1 MNSLDRKKVNRIYD
15 TISQNGGMQSNKW
28 QFYEK
33 MKDSSFAKEVYNT
46 LSNDGI
52 KLLDAPDETSF
63 LDSLGL
69 RTKADLMKDATPEIV
84 SGNNAVAKDSFTTPV
99 NNDIATNITPTEI
112 PSLEPPTKEQEV
124 QSLKERVESNMQDIK
139 SPKDSVLPQGGS
151 RIVNAGPEK
160 TADEVLMDYT
170 PTERVID
177 EAHMIGEDKIA
188 DDMYADN
195 LMADTEERL
204 AQWHKDNDAFIS
216 EYESKMG
223 SSILNATSAQNAYS
237 ESFSPFQYLF
247 NKNNN
252 KDKEFIDAN
261 SAKYNELI
269 RQRDAIQRTKETVET
284 MKTFTAFD
292 RSVGVGEEMSSMV
305 DKGELSAKD
314 METLRNISD
323 EQEKVDALTDM
334 YYGGR
339 ISEDTFNK
347 ILDLGDTSDKSGL
360 WYGLFKTGK
369 IEDFVTLGL
378 NELARNIDIAEIAS
392 RYNKGLQ
399 INEDEFTLLNVYNKL
414 AQIQS
419 QDRSFGF
426 KAGMGMQQSLQFVLE
441 SLATGGVN
449 AIGSA
454 AKQGGKSFLKRLG
467 QNAVRQA
474 VLTPITPMMY
484 NDYAQRVTNLYLSE
498 DEVSGGDKAAALW
511 KSYVGT
517 FAERFSETLGNVVG
531 EAKLF
536 NKLINNNVT
545 RKLLGNA
552 FETMA
557 KIADSPTY
565 KATAELLAA
574 GGISDIPGE
583 IASEYS
589 GNIINSIFTLDA
601 EGLSEI
607 FDTEFLGQVALQSVM
622 MGGMGNV
629 VSFTVGSGAAALE
642 MRKVNKEFK
651 QGIKG
656 LEEAKFE
663 NEALES
669 LKGELITAINNGKF
683 AGSDGTL
690 NSGDISHIL
699 SQMKAEIANNGSE
712 VDKEAMQKVDNAIRI
727 GAFKYGQ
734 DMAIMAMVED
744 KVGEYLH
751 DDGNVYEVSDTQGN
765 NYFILAE
772 SGDAIVAIDR
782 SNGDKRTFRKDYFQD
797 GVRKTTKGSDWAME
811 QFLLN
816 IDKWNAEDS
825 VSTPPDGNA
834 FTPADKLNI
843 GGVMFDVVGFNPQ
856 TGKYTVVDENG
867 KENEIDPNDEDVTPI
882 YSQQP
887 KQSGQTPPV
896 EGEAPV
902 EEPPIQGETPAP
914 QPETPPVGET
924 PVDGDN
930 GQPVQEKYT
939 PPTNENG
946 NIKWGEIPDENIKEV
961 LDATFPAEGRA
972 LRFIEMKISEAKK
985 ALTSQEKKKIPTDE
999 VGFNQYEDDLD
1010 KAQKDVAKW
1019 ENIKSIYTQP
1029 VATETPATTSGTAPV
1044 EQPAE
1049 TPQETPPVVDDV
1061 RDNPVDA
1068 RARGFRSV
1076 EGVRYDRQQPIATDN
1091 LGNEVDV
1098 KFAEGVSVKG
1108 KRGVIEADEAQPS
1121 HVGGMRNPKF
1131 FLDEAQPK
1139 DRTDKVSITRAER
1152 IAQNIR
1158 PDEITGGATA
1168 YTGSPVVN
1176 TRKEAIQG
1184 NGRLDALKKMY
1195 DLFPEQAAIY
1205 KQYLIDHAAEWG
1217 YDPNH
1222 IAAMDKPI
1230 LVDVFDV
1237 TDEQAIQ
1244 LGQRTSQDIESGG
1257 EQKISAQNV
1266 AQTLGS
1272 DIKSLANILLKTE
1285 DEDVDLNDII
1295 AENGY
1300 EALKW
1305 LTAKKVITETQ
1316 MQTALDEKGNITAE
1330 AREALKDVLSQVI
1343 FQGGNNNVRKQF
1355 KKLPKAAQK
1364 AILQTIAREL
1374 DSTDGN
1380 GVLSDIQ
1387 ESIEVY
1393 SSLMNDPGFKQA
1405 KTEEDM
1411 MNAALSW
1418 AKQMQMDFTDG
1429 NFVPEDRYSNF
1440 AIALAVTFKSKT
1452 MKQQAAML
1460 NQLYDYLQAE
1470 GGDIFNPAVKLSKAE
1485 AVKEVYNVEL
1495 NTKKNETNEKGGSGL
1510 LEAND
1515 GESTA
1520 GGQGSSTDV
1529 GVPGQDK
1536 QNVEQT
1542 DNSRASGASDGGVS
1556 ETEEADALNYS
1567 DYAINEDRISEY
1579 NESDAE
1585 AEAETAIKKE
1595 KKDSEADIKKRDARK
1610 SKDVRDNIERIKDVK
1625 TAGKSDLRLKNE
1637 PVTKKIQESRQRQD
1651 EFSFSTAFDFVKDQT
1666 DKSWRAWVNANTI
1679 WANQM
1684 YLTLKQAQAEA
1695 KVNNGYISDETY
1707 NAFKKI
1713 VNNCNSIKNLY
1724 EALRGKGEALP
1735 LNYINPES
1743 DLGRKGI
1750 EPGVVYNI
1758 STLIE
1763 LYNGYQGLNGNID
1776 RLAERVFKVAK
1787 KLNIGII
1794 FSNDVK
1800 DKEGKIVAGLS
1811 TNKNSIIINSSL
1823 YEFFNDSERKRV
1835 LLHECIHAVTS
1846 YALREKDSGN
1856 LSSMAKKAVD
1866 ELNEIYNTLKTNGKF
1881 IKEDGTEFYGGSNVL
1896 EMVAELSY
1904 PAFRNHLKKQN
1915 LFKRIIKAVA
1925 KFFFTSEDMANANTE
1940 EDIFVFEN
1948 TTAFKEVE
1956 KGLITLLDS
1965 FDKTLY
1971 DKYNG
1976 ISNNIEVSESLSTRP
1991 SGYSSNNI
1999 EMTDKDRLLYAI
2011 QDRMRPVK
2019 KVMDEIIN
2027 RGGTIKDNSD
2037 PYSQEFLA
2045 TSRAASEIED
2055 FKNER
2060 YEPLADAIADAM
2072 KVFTEDMGMTAEDA
2086 RKAVDDYLYARH
2098 APERNKRICSN
2109 EIFEK
2114 GMKEIPMEKR
2124 HLVDDAFEAELKRM
2138 AEQLYDNQFR
2148 GGKNI
2153 VSPQGLTAEQAKV
2166 AIAAVGAM
2174 QKKTIEISK
2183 ETMIDEQTGHK
2194 VLKGNNRSGMSDTE
2208 AEAIM
2213 NKVYTPATK
2222 AALDNV
2228 SVKVKDCTDFT
2239 LDKWLEYG
2247 LISRD
2252 EYNAYKNQYEYY
2264 IPLRGWE
2271 ESEDIDYT
2279 QLPSNAFNVA
2289 SEIVSLNRKAEGR
2302 TSKAKDPL
2310 AYIASLAQ
2318 SACISGN
2325 RNLIRQKAFNMVAQN
2340 EGLISD
2346 LAVIENTYEIYY
2358 DQGNIIGYSKV
2369 VPSKALFDQ
2378 GRVGIIR
2385 DKDYRWHKTPS
2396 QLKAHQ
2402 VGVMIDG
2409 VRHVVTFKGSLGTLT
2424 ASAINGTNNSTRNVV
2439 TEMTSKATRF
2449 ISSNLTAKNVYFLGK
2464 NLMRDLG
2471 FGNFA
2476 YFVENGAGK
2485 SIKLNRYFVSAMRTA
2500 AMDAMGADKST
2511 YKDADL
2517 YDEFKRNGGQTGYVQ
2532 LESIDKLSKQMDKL
2546 INDAAKNRGKI
2557 AQEAVN
2563 AKDLLFDTFDVLGKA
2578 SENAMRFA
2586 IYKLEREAGAT
2597 ERQAAI
2603 RAKEITVNFNRQGT
2617 KTKGFSSVYAFFNP
2631 AVQGTY
2637 RFAKLA
2643 KANPGRF
2650 AVATASLM
2658 AIKFG
2663 LGLICEMFSGSGD
2676 EPEGEKPYDRLSDYV
2691 KATNWVIP
2699 LGWLPG
2705 EGNNDKFLLI
2715 PMPQSVRG
2723 PVHASDLALDVMYG
2737 KKDFGE
2743 AVKDYA
2749 MFNVGEF
2756 LPFDIDAVDLASDNP
2771 VGTMLQAA
2779 MPTVLRPWVEEAINR
2794 DFMGNPIYKEPFT
2807 KNQDYLPQHQLAFK
2821 STSPLL
2827 VGASKFL
2834 NEVAGGSEYRSAGKT
2849 SQNGQAGESWIGSFM
2864 DVNPASAEH
2873 ILSGYFGGM
2882 FKPVLDVWDT
2892 MTSIADKD
2900 VETNISSVAV
2910 VNQFVK
2916 GPSSKPGY
2924 KKFYDMRDEVE
2935 LINNIK
2941 AANKKEGLSNDV
2953 IDNNPYNQEILTL
2966 YKEASD
2972 IIKEANEAISIVED
2986 KEMIK
2991 QIEDARDA
2999 IILQAATMYR
3009 EICDRRDK
3017 ANKEQ

>member
-84 SGNNAVAKDSFTTPV
+84 SGNKVVAKDSFTTPV
-99 NNDIATNITPTEI
+99 NKDIATNITPTEI

-151 RIVNAGPEK
+151 RIVNSGPEK

-305 DKGELSAKD
+305 DKGELSEKD

-378 NELARNIDIAEIAS
+378 NELSRNIDIAEIAS
-392 RYNKGLQ
+392 RYNKGLPV
-399 INEDEFTLLNVYNKL
+399 NEDELTLLSVYSKL
-414 AQIQS
+414 AQVQS

-498 DEVSGGDKAAALW
+498 DKVNSGDKATALW

-517 FAERFSETLGNVVG
+517 FAERLSETLGNVVG

-536 NKLINNNVT
+536 NKLINNDAT

-589 GNIINSIFTLDA
+589 GNIINSVFTLDA

-642 MRKVNKEFK
+642 IRKINKEFK
-651 QGIKG
+651 NGIKG
-656 LEEAKFE
+656 LEDAKFE

-669 LKGELITAINNGKF
+669 LKSELITAINDGKF
-683 AGSDGTL
+683 AGTDGTL

-712 VDKEAMQKVDNAIRI
+712 ADNEAMRKVDNAIRI

-782 SNGDKRTFRKDYFQD
+782 SNGEKRTFRKDYFQD

-816 IDKWNAEDS
+816 IDKWNVEDS
-825 VSTPPDGNA
+825 VSNPPEENA

-887 KQSGQTPPV
+887 KQSEQTPPV

-914 QPETPPVGET
+914 QPEIPPVGET

-946 NIKWGEIPDENIKEV
+946 NIKWDEIPDENIKEV
-961 LDATFPAEGRA
+961 LDATFPADGRA

-985 ALTSQEKKKIPTDE
+985 VLTNQEKKKIPTDE

-1029 VATETPATTSGTAPV
+1029 VATETPSPTSGTTPI

-1068 RARGFRSV
+1068 RARGLRSV
-1076 EGVRYDRQQPIATDN
+1076 EGVRYDRQQPIAEES
-1091 LGNEVDV
+1091 LGGDVDV

-1108 KRGVIEADEAQPS
+1108 KRGVIEAGNAQPS
-1121 HVGGMRNPKF
+1121 HIGGMRNPKF

-1139 DRTDKVSITRAER
+1139 DRTDKVSIARAER

-1176 TRKEAIQG
+1176 ARGEAIQG

-1217 YDPNH
+1217 YNPNK

-1230 LVDVFDV
+1230 LVDVLDV

-1272 DIKSLANILLKTE
+1272 DMKSLANILLKTE
-1285 DEDVDLNDII
+1285 DEDVDLNDVV

-1330 AREALKDVLSQVI
+1330 AREALKDVLSQII

-1387 ESIEVY
+1387 EAIEVY

-1418 AKQMQMDFTDG
+1418 AKQMQMDFTEG

-1515 GESTA
+1515 GESSA

-1542 DNSRASGASDGGVS
+1542 DNSGASGESDGGTS
-1556 ETEEADALNYS
+1556 AGESSIKGDGRGRTGRTDKTNRGESSREGGEDGNKRIFLS
-1567 DYAINEDRISEY
+1567 D
-1579 NESDAE
+1579 
-1585 AEAETAIKKE
+1585 
-1595 KKDSEADIKKRDARK
+1595 K
-1610 SKDVRDNIERIKDVK
+1610 SKSSQDAYRKQGIIFSSVFDNIINGGNNSWREWVDNNYKFAPLLYS
-1625 TAGKSDLRLKNE
+1625 TLR
-1637 PVTKKIQESRQRQD
+1637 QAQD
-1651 EFSFSTAFDFVKDQT
+1651 EA
-1666 DKSWRAWVNANTI
+1666 R
-1679 WANQM
+1679 
-1684 YLTLKQAQAEA
+1684 
-1695 KVNNGYISDETY
+1695 VNNGYIAESTLNRIEELIMKGDKAMLKTLLS
-1707 NAFKKI
+1707 AM
-1713 VNNCNSIKNLY
+1713 
-1724 EALRGKGEALP
+1724 KGESNIDAP
-1735 LNYINPES
+1735 SHIGKET
-1743 DLGRKGI
+1743 DLGKKGI
-1750 EPGVVYNI
+1750 EAGVIYDIDKARELYDGYGKFKDSKLEQLADRVFEVAKDLGIGFIFTDKI
-1758 STLIE
+1758 STAGVYASANVIALDSDG
-1763 LYNGYQGLNGNID
+1763 YNDKSKSNIN
-1776 RLAERVFKVAK
+1776 K
-1787 KLNIGII
+1787 KKTI
-1794 FSNDVK
+1794 
-1800 DKEGKIVAGLS
+1800 
-1811 TNKNSIIINSSL
+1811 
-1823 YEFFNDSERKRV
+1823 
-1835 LLHECIHAVTS
+1835 LHEIIHAVTV
-1846 YALREKDSGN
+1846 YALNDANKEK
-1856 LSSMAKKAVD
+1856 LSPEMQKAAS
-1866 ELNEIYNTLKTNGKF
+1866 ELKDIYKTLKDKGLLDENKW
-1881 IKEDGTEFYGGSNVL
+1881 YGGKDVL
-1896 EMVAELSY
+1896 EMVSELAN
-1904 PAFRNHLKKQN
+1904 PAFRQYLKAINIFSEIVNK
-1915 LFKRIIKAVA
+1915 IA
-1925 KFFFTSEDMANANTE
+1925 KFFAIEPNSKMHTVSSALSEIE
-1940 EDIFVFEN
+1940 ERLYI
-1948 TTAFKEVE
+1948 
-1956 KGLITLLDS
+1956 LLDS
-1965 FDKTLY
+1965 FNKGLY
-1971 DKYNG
+1971 DEF
-1976 ISNNIEVSESLSTRP
+1976 NNVQADNESGKEINPTTYDDSTLGRP
-1991 SGYSSNNI
+1991 KGYSTNKI

-2019 KVMDEIIN
+2019 KIMDEIIN

-2183 ETMIDEQTGHK
+2183 ETMIDEQTGLK
-2194 VLKGNNRSGMSDTE
+2194 VLKGNNRSGMSDAE

-2346 LAVIENTYEIYY
+2346 LAVIENTYEIYD
-2358 DQGNIIGYSKV
+2358 DQGNTIGYSKV
-2369 VPSKALFDQ
+2369 VPSKVLFDQ

-2409 VRHVVTFKGSLGTLT
+2409 VRHVVTFKGNIGTLT
-2424 ASAINGTNNSTRNVV
+2424 ASAINGTNNSTRNIV
-2439 TEMTSKATRF
+2439 TEITSKATRF

-2511 YKDADL
+2511 YKDAAL

-2603 RAKEITVNFNRQGT
+2603 RAKEVTVNFNRQGT

-2676 EPEGEKPYDRLSDYV
+2676 EPEGERPYDRLSDYV

-2705 EGNNDKFLLI
+2705 EDNDDKFLLI